1 MNWVHYGDKF
11 IVCFPRRFGVRSRV
25 ISIALLV
32 MVVLMFGACAGGG
45 AKSDTIK
52 IGWLGPRTG
61 DTALWGQAEYDTVV
75 MLAEDLN
82 AKGGVEVGN
91 KKYKVEIIG
100 YDDKGDST
108 EAVNIAKRL
117 TSQDKVVAI
126 VGPQGS
132 GEAIPIA
139 PVMNDAKV
147 PAVATTA
154 TNPRVTV
161 TESGALNQYMF
172 RACFTDPYQGSV
184 AATYAYE
191 KLGKRNAA
199 IFMTVDDA
207 YSAGLTQFFKE
218 SFIKLGGK
226 IVEEVSFTAGEKDF
240 RAPLTKIKAANPDV
254 IFSPNYYTD
263 VALSA
268 KQARELGITSVMLG
282 GDGWPSENLIS
293 LAGTALEGCFFVNHL
308 DFNDP
313 TVADFKN
320 AYKAKYNKN
329 AELNSYM
336 ANDAFLMVIDA
347 IKRAK
352 SIKSEDVMKALETTD
367 IVGVTGHIKIGP
379 THDPVAKDAA
389 IIKIVGPD
397 MLFQEKIQGK

>member
-1 MNWVHYGDKF
+1 M
-11 IVCFPRRFGVRSRV
+11 RFRAT
-25 ISIALLV
+25 SIALLLIITIGF
-32 MVVLMFGACAGGG
+32 MGCAGG

-82 AKGGVEVGN
+82 AKGGVDVGG

-161 TESGALNQYMF
+161 T
-172 RACFTDPYQGSV
+172 
-184 AATYAYE
+184 
-191 KLGKRNAA
+191 
-199 IFMTVDDA
+199 
-207 YSAGLTQFFKE
+207 
-218 SFIKLGGK
+218 
-226 IVEEVSFTAGEKDF
+226 
-240 RAPLTKIKAANPDV
+240 
-254 IFSPNYYTD
+254 
-263 VALSA
+263 
-268 KQARELGITSVMLG
+268 
-282 GDGWPSENLIS
+282 
-293 LAGTALEGCFFVNHL
+293 
-308 DFNDP
+308 
-313 TVADFKN
+313 
-320 AYKAKYNKN
+320 
-329 AELNSYM
+329 
-336 ANDAFLMVIDA
+336 
-347 IKRAK
+347 
-352 SIKSEDVMKALETTD
+352 
-367 IVGVTGHIKIGP
+367 
-379 THDPVAKDAA
+379 
-389 IIKIVGPD
+389 
-397 MLFQEKIQGK
+397 